1 MKEISDQRKRIF
13 ALQARAIQFSN
24 GINQSYPTGTFNYPS
39 RVVWD
44 QLVRAGDSASNHLFE
59 ADGAASNA
67 DFINKMRIALKEAKE
82 SKACLAKI
90 RLGSL
95 ANAARIAEL
104 GLEGEAD
111 ELCAI
116 YATIIMNMEKRLAAK
131 QSERQRRGRCN

>member
-95 ANAARIAEL
+95 AANAPTANVRDAAAQRPRIEARVRPRVAE
-104 GLEGEAD
+104 
-111 ELCAI
+111 
-116 YATIIMNMEKRLAAK
+116 R
-131 QSERQRRGRCN
+131 